1 MKRNF
6 VGIVL
11 IFVSM
16 MILSQKEAF
25 ATPMFGTSYY
35 VKATSDNAYPTPYSI
50 QTFSGGTLTDGITS
64 VTGNANATRANTTAT
79 ADLINNSL
87 NLSFYGNSLPVY
99 YPQFNITDYLTSGNI
114 ASAEMFDT
122 LTFHN
127 LSLLKSDTV
136 TIDLNF
142 NYSMSA
148 GKNASASGNVSLE
161 NPNCGFNCG
170 SKQDSFGGKSNSSV
184 SGTGILSFNTSVNE
198 LYPTVQYVAQIS
210 GGGVSGWSTDSG
222 FIDPSITVIAPAG
235 VTFTSASGA
244 TYSGTPLAA
253 TPEPSTLALFGSGV
267 VLMGLMAARKRKGPL
282 NQA

>member
-11 IFVSM
+11 IYVSM

-87 NLSFYGNSLPVY
+87 NLSFYGNSLPLST
-99 YPQFNITDYLTSGNI
+99 TDYLTSGNI

-127 LSLLKSDTV
+127 LSPLVSDKV

-142 NYSMSA
+142 NYSLSA
-148 GKNASASGNVSLE
+148 GRRPLIKWFR
-161 NPNCGFNCG
+161 NPV
-170 SKQDSFGGKSNSSV
+170 D
-184 SGTGILSFNTSVNE
+184 
-198 LYPTVQYVAQIS
+198 
-210 GGGVSGWSTDSG
+210 
-222 FIDPSITVIAPAG
+222 
-235 VTFTSASGA
+235 
-244 TYSGTPLAA
+244 
-253 TPEPSTLALFGSGV
+253 V
-267 VLMGLMAARKRKGPL
+267 VK
-282 NQA
+282 

>member
-35 VKATSDNAYPTPYSI
+35 VQASSNNAYPTPYSI

-87 NLSFYGNSLPVY
+87 NLSFYGKSLAVY
-99 YPQFNITDYLTSGNI
+99 YPQVNTTDYLTSGNN

-127 LSLLKSDTV
+127 LSPLNSDTV

-148 GKNASASGNVSLE
+148 GKYASASGDVSL
-161 NPNCGFNCG
+161 CG
-170 SKQDSFGGKSNSSV
+170 SNTSICKQDLFGGKSNSSV

-198 LYPTVQYVAQIS
+198 LYPTVQYIAQIS

-267 VLMGLMAARKRKGPL
+267 VLMGLMAARKRKGLL

>member
-1 MKRNF
+1 MKRKF
-6 VGIVL
+6 VGVVL

-16 MILSQKEAF
+16 MILSRNEAF
-25 ATPMFGTSYY
+25 ATPMFGTSYF
-35 VKATSDNAYPTPYSI
+35 VQASSNNAYPTPYSI

-64 VTGNANATRANTTAT
+64 VTGNANASRANTTAT

-99 YPQFNITDYLTSGNI
+99 YPLFNTTDYLTSGNN

-127 LSLLKSDTV
+127 LSPLISDKV

-148 GKNASASGNVSLE
+148 GKNASVSGGIGL
-161 NPNCGFNCG
+161 CG
-170 SKQDSFGGKSNSSV
+170 SNISICKQDSFGGKSNSSV
-184 SGTGILSFNTSVNE
+184 SGTGILSFSTSVNE
-198 LYPTVQYVAQIS
+198 FNPTVQYIAQIF

-244 TYSGTPLAA
+244 TYSGTSLAA
-253 TPEPSTLALFGSGV
+253 TPEPSTLALFGTGI
-267 VLMGLMAARKRKGPL
+267 VLMGLMAARKKKGLL
-282 NQA
+282 N